1 VRIADIFKS
10 GPDPVFSFEFFPPKG
25 EKGRDALLATIADLE
40 DLAPSFVSVTYGAGG
55 STRDRT
61 LELVSYIKNRVGIEA
76 MAHLTCVGATRDE
89 ISGVL
94 DALESASIENV
105 IALRGD
111 PPQDAEDFVPH
122 PDGLAH
128 ALDLIE
134 MIRGGDRP
142 ICLAAA
148 CYPEVHPQATSP
160 EDDLAHTIA
169 KVRAGAEV
177 LISQLFFD
185 NECYFR
191 FVEKV
196 RAEGINVPIVPG
208 IMPITNVAQIERFTR
223 MCGASIPDSL
233 SRKLEP
239 VREEPDAVVELGIE
253 HSVEQCAEL
262 LAGGAPG
269 VHFYTL
275 NRSRSTRDIL
285 SRLRELRPWRR

>member
-1 VRIADIFKS
+1 MRIADIFKS

-25 EKGRDALLATIADLE
+25 DKGHDALLATIADLQ

-134 MIRGGDRP
+134 MIRGGDRS

-148 CYPEVHPQATSP
+148 CYPEVHPQASSP
-160 EDDLAHTIA
+160 DDDLAHTIA

-196 RAEGINVPIVPG
+196 RAEGIDVPIVPG

-233 SRKLEP
+233 SKKLEP
-239 VREEPDAVVELGIE
+239 VREEPDAVVDLGIE

-285 SRLRELRPWRR
+285 SRLRELRPWQR

>member
-1 VRIADIFKS
+1 MRIADIFKS